1 MKIIFKETIFFISKM
16 GSVSSSN
23 NEIIYQPQNEKKLE
37 CTICKNEGMNEYIYK
52 LDVNIPNL
60 DPPEFI
66 IIVDKSGSMGH
77 DFNTIIS
84 KTIPEVLYS
93 LRYEN
98 RKIHLITFANDVE
111 YSSIS
116 KSELKN
122 SKSRSY
128 GKTYMAKS
136 YDILEKI
143 FSNLKKKCNNL
154 RILIITDGKLDDQ
167 EDTKKR
173 GELLYE
179 KYKNDFKIN
188 SQCIRLCSQSEESAD
203 AEGIVSFLKFNNV
216 KRCDLVNHKS
226 RQLSSLSRVI
236 IKLFIDD
243 GLNNNNLK
251 LIGEDDVKLKNFP
264 WVETSSNTL
273 PFRNGKY
280 IIFGDKIKPLFIGSE
295 KTIIPLDC
303 EKGEEINT
311 NNYENIAS
319 QKINNTFQRFSI
331 NKLLNSELCEKE
343 NILIKS
349 YFNGL
354 CKKIKRDSAND
365 KTLDYLK
372 EKIKNIDNIKN
383 INNLNEDI
391 KAYYVKE
398 IDEKNIDYKKY
409 GKNYNEKDFNSKV
422 DSNKNKIGVK
432 PLYYAFLLYYAL
444 PRVSLADK
452 AIIIGCLGYLISPFD
467 LIPDFIPVV
476 GYADDAAALTWA
488 AYRIGAR
495 VDDEV
500 KERARKKVMGIF
512 DLTEEQINRTLND

>member
-1 MKIIFKETIFFISKM
+1 MKIIFKGIIFSISKM
-16 GSVSSSN
+16 GSESSN
-23 NEIIYQPQNEKKLE
+23 SNEIIYQPPTEKKLK
-37 CTICKNEGMNEYIYK
+37 CTIYKNEGMDEYIYK

-66 IIVDKSGSMGH
+66 IIVDKSGSMGST
-77 DFNTIIS
+77 FNEIIS
-84 KTIPEVLYS
+84 RTIPEVLNS
-93 LRYEN
+93 LGYGN
-98 RKIHLITFANDVE
+98 RKVHLITFDNDVR
-111 YSSIS
+111 YSSVS
-116 KSELKN
+116 KSELRML
-122 SKSRSY
+122 KSRSG
-128 GKTYMAKS
+128 GKTYCAKS

-143 FSNLKKKCNNL
+143 LSDLKEKCNNF

-167 EDTKKR
+167 ENTKKK

-179 KYKNDFKIN
+179 KFKNDFKIN
-188 SQCIRLCSQSEESAD
+188 SQCIRLYSKSSESVD
-203 AEGIVSFLKFNNV
+203 TEGIASFLKFNNV
-216 KRCDLVNHKS
+216 KCCDLVTHKS
-226 RQLSSLSRVI
+226 SELNNLSKAI

-243 GLNNNNLK
+243 GLNSNNLK
-251 LIGEDDVKLKNFP
+251 LIGDDDVKLKNFP
-264 WVETSSNTL
+264 WEKTSSNIQ

-280 IIFGDKIKPLFIGSE
+280 IIFGDKNKPLFLGSE

-311 NNYENIAS
+311 NNYENIAN
-319 QKINNTFQRFSI
+319 QKINNIFQRFSI

-372 EKIKNIDNIKN
+372 EKIKGIDNIKN

-422 DSNKNKIGVK
+422 DSNKKKIGVK

-488 AYRIGAR
+488 AYRIGSR
-495 VDDEV
+495 VDNDV
-500 KERARKKVMGIF
+500 KEQAKKKVMGIF

>member
-1 MKIIFKETIFFISKM
+1 M
-16 GSVSSSN
+16 GYTF
-23 NEIIYQPQNEKKLE
+23 NEIILR
-37 CTICKNEGMNEYIYK
+37 
-52 LDVNIPNL
+52 
-60 DPPEFI
+60 
-66 IIVDKSGSMGH
+66 
-77 DFNTIIS
+77 
-84 KTIPEVLYS
+84 TIPEILNFLGYG
-93 LRYEN
+93 N
-98 RKIHLITFANDVE
+98 RKVHLITFDNDVR

-116 KSELKN
+116 KSELKY
-122 SKSRSY
+122 SKSSSG
-128 GKTYMAKS
+128 GKTYCAKS

-143 FSNLKKKCNNL
+143 LCNLKEKCNNL
-154 RILIITDGKLDDQ
+154 RVLIITDGKLNDQ
-167 EDTKKR
+167 EDTKKK

-179 KYKNDFKIN
+179 KFKNDFKIN
-188 SQCIRLCSQSEESAD
+188 SQCIRLCSKSQESVD
-203 AEGIVSFLKFNNV
+203 TGGIASFLKFNNV
-216 KRCDLVNHKS
+216 KCCDLVNHKS
-226 RQLSSLSRVI
+226 SELNSLSKVI

-243 GLNNNNLK
+243 GLNSNNLK
-251 LIGEDDVKLKNFP
+251 LIGDDDVKLKNFP
-264 WVETSSNTL
+264 WEVTSSNIQ

-280 IIFGDKIKPLFIGSE
+280 IIFGDKKKPLFLGSE

-409 GKNYNEKDFNSKV
+409 EKNYNEKDFNSKV
-422 DSNKNKIGVK
+422 DSNKKKIGVK

-452 AIIIGCLGYLISPFD
+452 AKIIGCLGYLISPFD

-488 AYRIGAR
+488 AYRIGSR
-495 VDDEV
+495 VDNDV
-500 KERARKKVMGIF
+500 KEQAKKKVMGIF